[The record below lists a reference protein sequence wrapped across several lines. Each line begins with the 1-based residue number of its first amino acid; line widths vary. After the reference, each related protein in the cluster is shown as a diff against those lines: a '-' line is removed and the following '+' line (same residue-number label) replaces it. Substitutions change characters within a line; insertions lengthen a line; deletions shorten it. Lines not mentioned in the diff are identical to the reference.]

1 MDLLSQSVDT
11 SSTLPLGLVS
21 SSPQSIL
28 GYYYPEIGSWDWIL
42 HQEGIPVMGIIPH
55 M

>member
-1 MDLLSQSVDT
+1 MDLLSQSADT
-11 SSTLPLGLVS
+11 SSTLSLGLVS

-28 GYYYPEIGSWDWIL
+28 GYYCPEIGSWDWIL